1 MSLEDEKVDEKPDEK
16 VSLHSTPT
24 INDVAALAGVSKKTV
39 SRFINNSPL
48 MSEATRDKVSEAIKQ
63 LGYVPNQQA
72 RALAL
77 RRNFMIAML
86 HDNPNGQTVLN
97 FQRGVL
103 AAIKDSDLALAVRP
117 LDRTSPALLTEIES
131 FLTKQRP
138 LGVLILPPIS
148 ERDDIVD
155 LCKRLDIP
163 YIRIGSTILD
173 HPARS
178 VASND
183 REVVYELTTALIKKG
198 HRRIGFVRGP
208 NGFRSPIERE
218 TGFREAC
225 EDCGV
230 DFDETLV
237 AQGNY
242 RFSSGLEAGRILLDR
257 EDRPS
262 AIFASNDEMASGVLH
277 AAYGMKLSVPEDLEL
292 VGFDDTVTAW
302 HVWPPLTTVHWPT
315 EEMGRLAT
323 LKLVPEFLGDAA
335 ALSDLK
341 KVFVR
346 SHIVERG
353 SARLK

>member
-1 MSLEDEKVDEKPDEK
+1 MLSEGVKAP
-16 VSLHSTPT
+16 SQSTPT

-48 MSEATRDKVSEAIKQ
+48 MSEETRNKVSDAIKQ

-97 FQRGVL
+97 FQKGVL

-138 LGVLILPPIS
+138 LGVMILPPIS

-155 LCKRLDIP
+155 LCKRLDIT
-163 YIRIGSTILD
+163 YIRIGSTVLD
-173 HPARS
+173 DPAHC

-183 REVVYELTTALIKKG
+183 RDVVYELTTALLDKG
-198 HRRIGFVRGP
+198 HRKIGFVRGP
-208 NGFRSPIERE
+208 TGFRSPLERE
-218 TGFREAC
+218 AGFRNAFK
-225 EDCGV
+225 DSGV
-230 DFDETLV
+230 EIDETLIV
-237 AQGNY
+237 KGNY
-242 RFSSGLEAGRILLDR
+242 RFSSGLEAGLELLDR
-257 EDRPS
+257 EDRPG

-277 AAYGMKLSVPEDLEL
+277 AAYSLKLSVPSDLEL

-302 HVWPPLTTVHWPT
+302 HVWPPLTTIHWPT
-315 EEMGRLAT
+315 VEMGRLAT
-323 LKLVPEFLGDAA
+323 LKLVPEFLGEAA
-335 ALSDLK
+335 AQADLEQ
-341 KVFVR
+341 VFVR

-353 SARLK
+353 SAQLK